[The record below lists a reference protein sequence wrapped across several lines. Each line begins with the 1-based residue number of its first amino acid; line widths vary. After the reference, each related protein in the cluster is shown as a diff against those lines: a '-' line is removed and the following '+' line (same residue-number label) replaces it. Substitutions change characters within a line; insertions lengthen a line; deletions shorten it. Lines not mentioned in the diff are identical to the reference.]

1 MAAISEFDHVLVNSD
16 VTHTAQ
22 ALLELVADPRNEDS

>member
-1 MAAISEFDHVLVNSD
+1 VNSD

-22 ALLELVADPRNEDS
+22 ALLELITYPRNEDS